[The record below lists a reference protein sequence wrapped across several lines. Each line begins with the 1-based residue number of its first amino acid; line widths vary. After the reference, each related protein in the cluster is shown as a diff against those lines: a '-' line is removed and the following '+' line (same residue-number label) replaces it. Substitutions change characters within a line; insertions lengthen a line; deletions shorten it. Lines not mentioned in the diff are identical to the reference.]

1 MAKTLSKLFA
11 IVLSICMIFT
21 VSVIANAEELSTV
34 SVSGTLYDVSGN
46 WEDDYAEKI
55 TIIINGDVVALAEDA
70 VVTVGAGTSDSN
82 LFSFNA
88 GEISSLITP
97 GGGVTVFVPFNNY
110 VNHAETYNFYFAEG
124 TFVSADGELS
134 EELTLSVTGNEIVEK
149 IDVEH
154 ISVRPIEKL
163 IDWMYTW
170 GAEGFWL
177 DVIDFIVS
185 ILEWFLY
192 I

>member
-124 TFVSADGELS
+124 TFVSANGELS

>member
-1 MAKTLSKLFA
+1 MTKTLSKLLAF
-11 IVLSICMIFT
+11 VLSVSMLFT
-21 VSVIANAEELSTV
+21 VSVMVNAEEISTV

-55 TIIINGDVVALAEDA
+55 TILINGDVVALAEDA
-70 VVTVGAGTSDSN
+70 VVTVGAGTSNSN

-154 ISVRPIEKL
+154 ISVSPIEKL

-177 DVIDFIVS
+177 DVINFVVS

>member
-1 MAKTLSKLFA
+1 MTKTLSKLLAF
-11 IVLSICMIFT
+11 VLSVSMLFT
-21 VSVIANAEELSTV
+21 VSVMVNAEEFSTV
-34 SVSGTLYDVSGN
+34 SVSCTLYDVSGN

-70 VVTVGAGTSDSN
+70 VVTVGAGTSNSN

-124 TFVSADGELS
+124 TFVSANGELS

>member
-177 DVIDFIVS
+177 DVINFVVS

>member
-1 MAKTLSKLFA
+1 MTKTLSKLLAF
-11 IVLSICMIFT
+11 VLSVSMLFT
-21 VSVIANAEELSTV
+21 VSVMVNAEEFSTV

-55 TIIINGDVVALAEDA
+55 TILINGDVVALAEDA
-70 VVTVGAGTSDSN
+70 VVTVGAGTSNSN

-154 ISVRPIEKL
+154 ISVSPIEKL

-177 DVIDFIVS
+177 DIINFVVS

>member
-1 MAKTLSKLFA
+1 MTKTLSKLLAF
-11 IVLSICMIFT
+11 VLSVSMLFT
-21 VSVIANAEELSTV
+21 VSVMVNAEEFSTV
-34 SVSGTLYDVSGN
+34 SVSCTLYDVSGN

-70 VVTVGAGTSDSN
+70 VVTVGAGTSNSN

-177 DVIDFIVS
+177 DVINFVVS

>member
-1 MAKTLSKLFA
+1 MTKTLSKLLAF
-11 IVLSICMIFT
+11 VLSVSMLFT
-21 VSVIANAEELSTV
+21 VSVMVNAEEFSTV

-70 VVTVGAGTSDSN
+70 VVTVGAGTSNSN

-177 DVIDFIVS
+177 DVINFVVS

>member
-124 TFVSADGELS
+124 TFVSANGELS

-177 DVIDFIVS
+177 DVINFVVS